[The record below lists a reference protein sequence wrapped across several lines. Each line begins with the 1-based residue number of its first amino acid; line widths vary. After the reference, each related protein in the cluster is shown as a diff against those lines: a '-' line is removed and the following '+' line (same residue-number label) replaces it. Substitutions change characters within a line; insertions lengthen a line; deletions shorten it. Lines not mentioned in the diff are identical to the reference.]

1 MEKIDNTYRINNRIN
16 NRINQTYEEGND
28 VFENGNIEPNFKSLK
43 KENLHAVTIGSVH
56 ELQRIY
62 SNNNRLQVM

>member
-1 MEKIDNTYRINNRIN
+1 MEKIDNTYRIN